1 MVRTAFP
8 RLPLSLLF
16 AGLMAGAMS
25 TAADAERRSDR
36 ANTPRMDAAER
47 DTMVARDARVSR
59 DAPAGPS
66 LYGAIQAGYADA
78 KAIAQTGP
86 DDLNGVMIGA
96 LLGYD
101 FGRVRVEADY
111 AYRGLSFP
119 TDGVP
124 DSLFGPPRPSDAIDV
139 HTLIANVAVDQ
150 PLTDRVEA
158 YALGGAGVAFVNDLG
173 PAEQAFTWQAGGG
186 LVFKPRAHLALD
198 LGYRFQR
205 TETLGVGSRIETH
218 NGVVAVRL
226 YF

>member
-1 MVRTAFP
+1 MVRTAL
-8 RLPLSLLF
+8 RRSPLSLLF
-16 AGLMAGAMS
+16 AGLLVGAVS
-25 TAADAERRSDR
+25 TAAAADPQAGRPGPPRWAASQPERADLTVDR
-36 ANTPRMDAAER
+36 DQTPDQ
-47 DTMVARDARVSR
+47 
-59 DAPAGPS
+59 G
-66 LYGAIQAGYADA
+66 LYGAVQAGYANA
-78 KAIAQTGP
+78 KAIPQADIDSLDGA
-86 DDLNGVMIGA
+86 MIGA

-101 FGRVRVEADY
+101 FGRLRVEADY

-124 DSLFGPPRPSDAIDV
+124 DTLFGPPRPSDAIDV

-186 LVFKPRAHLALD
+186 LVFKPRAHLAVD